1 MTEPVVDLE
10 RARLEAEYREIIIK
24 QYQDSMLN
32 EMASMVEC
40 FGGSDEFTQLVD
52 DLSTHL
58 DIERREAANLL
69 YPVSRELKVFI
80 DQKVKALING

>member
-80 DQKVKALING
+80 DQKVQALING

>member
-1 MTEPVVDLE
+1 MTEPVGDLE

>member
-40 FGGSDEFTQLVD
+40 FGGSNEFTQLVD

-69 YPVSRELKVFI
+69 YPVARELKVSI
-80 DQKVKALING
+80 DKKVEALING

>member
-1 MTEPVVDLE
+1 MSDAAVDIK
-10 RARLEAEYREIIIK
+10 RARLMAEYRELVIK

-52 DLSTHL
+52 DLSPHL
-58 DIERREAANLL
+58 DIERREAAHLL

>member
-10 RARLEAEYREIIIK
+10 RARLEAEYRKIVTK
-24 QYQDSMLN
+24 QYQDSMLM

-40 FGGSDEFTQLVD
+40 FGGNDEFTHLVD

-58 DIERREAANLL
+58 DIERREAAKLL
-69 YPVSRELKVFI
+69 YPVARELKVSI
-80 DQKVKALING
+80 DKKVEALING

>member
-10 RARLEAEYREIIIK
+10 RARLQAEYREIIIK

>member
-10 RARLEAEYREIIIK
+10 RARLQAEYREIIIK

-69 YPVSRELKVFI
+69 YPVARELKVSI
-80 DQKVKALING
+80 DKKVEALING

>member
-40 FGGSDEFTQLVD
+40 FGGSNEFTQLVD

>member
-69 YPVSRELKVFI
+69 YPVARELKVFI

>member
-69 YPVSRELKVFI
+69 YPVSRKLKVFI

>member
-40 FGGSDEFTQLVD
+40 FGGSDEFAQLVD

>member
-10 RARLEAEYREIIIK
+10 RARLQAEYREIIIK

-40 FGGSDEFTQLVD
+40 FGGSNEFTQLVD

-69 YPVSRELKVFI
+69 YPVARELKVSI
-80 DQKVKALING
+80 DKKVEALING